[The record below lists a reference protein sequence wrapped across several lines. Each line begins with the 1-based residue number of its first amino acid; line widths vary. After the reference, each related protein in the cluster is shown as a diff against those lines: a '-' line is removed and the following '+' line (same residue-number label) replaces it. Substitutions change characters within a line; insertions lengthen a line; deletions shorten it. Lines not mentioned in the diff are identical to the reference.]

1 MWDFGLEIAKTN
13 RLRYTTNILENLAW
27 IPKNDG
33 FLTSYMLLSRMA
45 ILTYL
50 GYLFDVFGGH
60 INVLGLTEY
69 RKTLKASAGDKSSQ
83 NSCA

>member
-1 MWDFGLEIAKTN
+1 M
-13 RLRYTTNILENLAW
+13 LENFAW

-33 FLTSYMLLSRMA
+33 FLTSYMLLSHMA

-50 GYLFDVFGGH
+50 GYLFDVFFFRGH
-60 INVLGLTEY
+60 INVLGFSTEY

-83 NSCA
+83 NPCAWYGGVAFRKKVAHFV